1 MFLRLVGLAETHEHG
16 SKTVMRQRRK
26 ERSERMMTRQPG
38 RILRQLTLCGLLAA
52 TPLAWSLSLASS
64 AHGADQGAAVQPD
77 HPRLTPGR
85 DAVIDYVFQPK
96 PPADL
101 VQAGKVPPGPLPE
114 RHVQVLFSGDGGL
127 MRIRYMK
134 SMEGDDSRGSVVINR
149 AAQEVLIILD
159 DRKIYTRLVQQ
170 EVARSPFLLDMSMQF
185 ARKGT
190 SQVTGQPCTIWSVQS
205 TEGTGS
211 ACVTDDGFIL
221 EQDGVDVDGL
231 NGHLKATH
239 ISYDDV
245 PASAF
250 MPPAG
255 YQEITPHSPRPG
267 SGAEGNSGSLAPSGP
282 SGSPIPGVGPTTQV
296 PAGDGASTA
305 PEGSAQ

>member
-1 MFLRLVGLAETHEHG
+1 
-16 SKTVMRQRRK
+16 
-26 ERSERMMTRQPG
+26 MTRQPG

-52 TPLAWSLSLASS
+52 TPLAWGLSLASS
-64 AHGADQGAAVQPD
+64 AHGAEQTATAQPD
-77 HPRLTPGR
+77 HPRLTPAR

-134 SMEGDDSRGSVVINR
+134 SMEGDDSRGSVIINR
-149 AAQEVLIILD
+149 AAQEVMIILD

-185 ARKGT
+185 ARKGH
-190 SQVTGQPCTIWSVQS
+190 SQVSGQPCTIWNVQS
-205 TEGTGS
+205 TEGTGA

-250 MPPAG
+250 MPPPG

-267 SGAEGNSGSLAPSGP
+267 TGAEGNVGGAPATP
-282 SGSPIPGVGPTTQV
+282 PAVDPVPGVGPTTQV
-296 PAGDGASTA
+296 PAGSGVSAS
-305 PEGSAQ
+305 PEGSTP

>member
-1 MFLRLVGLAETHEHG
+1 
-16 SKTVMRQRRK
+16 
-26 ERSERMMTRQPG
+26 MTRQPG

-134 SMEGDDSRGSVVINR
+134 SMDGDDSRGSVIINR

-255 YQEITPHSPRPG
+255 YQEITPYSPRPG
-267 SGAEGNSGSLAPSGP
+267 SGSEGNAGSLAPSGS

-305 PEGSAQ
+305 PEGSSAQ

>member
-1 MFLRLVGLAETHEHG
+1 
-16 SKTVMRQRRK
+16 
-26 ERSERMMTRQPG
+26 MTIRQPG
-38 RILRQLTLCGLLAA
+38 QNKTRLLTLCCLTMVASPLALGSIA
-52 TPLAWSLSLASS
+52 TPS
-64 AHGADQGAAVQPD
+64 AFCAPAQPAQPAQPD
-77 HPRLTPGR
+77 HPRLTPSR

-101 VQAGKVPPGPLPE
+101 VQAGKIPAGPLPE

-127 MRIRYMK
+127 LRIRYMK
-134 SMEGDDSRGSVVINR
+134 SMEGDDSRGSVIINR

-185 ARKGT
+185 ARKGQ
-190 SQVTGQPCTIWSVQS
+190 SQVIGQPCTIWSVQS
-205 TEGTGS
+205 NAGTGS
-211 ACVTDDGFIL
+211 ACVTDDGFVL

-255 YQEITPHSPRPG
+255 YQEITPHSPHG
-267 SGAEGNSGSLAPSGP
+267 SANPEMGPAKTDQGSGP
-282 SGSPIPGVGPTTQV
+282 SGSVIPGVGPTTQV
-296 PAGDGASTA
+296 PSAAASH
-305 PEGSAQ
+305 PAQDDATQ